1 MAQVNSELCKVID
14 TLASSAAVHVKKE
27 CVARLKLLCR
37 SSDRLLREAC
47 DLLKEKLEEDDA
59 DVRLDTLAVI
69 HELFTRSHLFRTLI
83 LEDFQRILEL
93 LVETNPDLP
102 LPGTPVRML
111 LIIYFIAWILVDIP
125 CTISVL
131 QAAAKKLKT
140 KSLETI
146 EKWNEKFG
154 ASYKILSL
162 AVEYLK
168 TCKQKVQ
175 QTEEQPAW
183 SRRLLSEISERT
195 ADVQLIVTQMEN
207 CFRLLVPSEAEEA
220 SKESVPA
227 TDSLPGTSLAE
238 RLRDHAVPLTFSME
252 IEVSRKVNVLKTAD
266 NEEVLDTLRRLHKEL
281 METFFPM
288 VKKWLKGLAKFDHPT
303 EVLRNTI
310 DLKHRIEIVHEK
322 FGDLNVGSEESSDS
336 ELEEVPEKEGFEPVV
351 PAARRAEYGLGPA
364 EKKPKVKTPGKAAQP
379 KEPHEVSDPTS
390 REAQLRRLNKL
401 LGSECSS
408 NNGKLSGKIVP
419 STKDLEEAG
428 PSTSN
433 SAPVRNIDLDLIYW
447 EQDKIEKEGGNV
459 FSDLNCVWKGTSK
472 DDNVQAQELPFRERR
487 IEFSGKFEPVKWT
500 CRAPLPSGKLCPR
513 RDRLKCPLHGPIVA
527 RDDLGNP
534 RDSRLVQPTPSVPEW
549 QDPLLLRDLEAATGV
564 QLRVGRPVR
573 KQHTRGPATTAR
585 QRLEKKVFNKRAAK
599 RVAESMDAVDSK
611 KFQDKFGHQWNYA
624 LGT

>member
-1 MAQVNSELCKVID
+1 MAQLNSELCKVID
-14 TLASSAAVHVKKE
+14 TLTSSAAAHVKKE
-27 CVARLKLLCR
+27 CMSKLKLLCR
-37 SSDRLLREAC
+37 SSDCLLREAC
-47 DLLKEKLEEDDA
+47 DLLKERLEENDA

-83 LEDFQRILEL
+83 LEDFQKILEL

-102 LPGTPVRML
+102 LPGTP
-111 LIIYFIAWILVDIP
+111 A
-125 CTISVL
+125 
-131 QAAAKKLKT
+131 QAKNLKT

-154 ASYKILSL
+154 PSYKILSL

-175 QTEEQPAW
+175 KMEEQPAW

-195 ADVQLIVTQMEN
+195 PDVQLIVTQIEN
-207 CFRLLVPSEAEEA
+207 CFRLLVPSEAEEDA
-220 SKESVPA
+220 SKESVSAIDP
-227 TDSLPGTSLAE
+227 LPGTSLAE

-281 METFFPM
+281 METFFPV
-288 VKKWLKGLAKFDHPT
+288 VKKWLKGLAKFDHPM
-303 EVLRNTI
+303 EVMRNTI

-351 PAARRAEYGLGPA
+351 PVARRAEYGLGPV
-364 EKKPKVKTPGKAAQP
+364 EKKLKVKTPDKAAHP
-379 KEPHEVSDPTS
+379 KEPHELSDPTS

-401 LGSECSS
+401 LSSECSS
-408 NNGKLSGKIVP
+408 NNCNLSGKIVP
-419 STKDLEEAG
+419 SIKDLEEAG

-433 SAPVRNIDLDLIYW
+433 NAPVRNIDLDLIYW
-447 EQDKIEKEGGNV
+447 EQEKIEKEGGSG

-472 DDNVQAQELPFRERR
+472 DDNVQAQDLPFRERC

-534 RDSRLVQPTPSVPEW
+534 RDSSVVQPTQSVPEW
-549 QDPLLLRDLEAATGV
+549 QDPQLLRDLEAATGV
-564 QLRVGRPVR
+564 QLHVGRPVR
-573 KQHTRGPATTAR
+573 KQHTRRGPVSTAR
-585 QRLEKKVFNKRAAK
+585 MRLEKKIFNKRAAK

-611 KFQDKFGHQWNYA
+611 KFQEKFGHQWNYA